1 MSGLKRSTYYY
12 TRNKISKDKKNAP
25 IMNAIIEIYYAH
37 KHRYGYRRITL
48 ELKKRGWIVTHK
60 KVQRLMGFMGLFGLT
75 PKAKYRSYKG
85 NLNGTVSNELLD
97 KTEQNGKHTRN
108 FSTGRCNEKWATDI
122 SEFHIANGKLYLS
135 PLLDLHN
142 REIAAYDI
150 SKSPN
155 FEQTINMLD
164 RAFEQ
169 YEDLEGLIL
178 HSDQGWQGI
187 IKS

>member
-1 MSGLKRSTYYY
+1 M
-12 TRNKISKDKKNAP
+12 
-25 IMNAIIEIYYAH
+25 
-37 KHRYGYRRITL
+37 
-48 ELKKRGWIVTHK
+48 
-60 KVQRLMGFMGLFGLT
+60 
-75 PKAKYRSYKG
+75 
-85 NLNGTVSNELLD
+85 
-97 KTEQNGKHTRN
+97 
-108 FSTGRCNEKWATDI
+108 TDI
-122 SEFHIANGKLYLS
+122 SEFHIASGKLYLS
-135 PLLDLHN
+135 PILDLHN
-142 REIAAYDI
+142 REIVAYDI